1 VFEGD
6 DDIEA
11 EDGIRYTRTPTA
23 EWTQVDIE
31 DGEDDGGR
39 TIDPIEWTGAD
50 EVEVVNITDQE
61 LKLLRDA
68 NGEIRFEK
76 VFEWALPQFGE
87 DDSENLVELQGC
99 KIK

>member
-1 VFEGD
+1 MMLLSMYANETSSTIEDYQLPVQAVFEGD

-31 DGEDDGGR
+31 DGDDDGGR

-50 EVEVVNITDQE
+50 EVETVSITDQE
-61 LKLLRDA
+61 LQLLTAFLAR
-68 NGEIRFEK
+68 IFY
-76 VFEWALPQFGE
+76 
-87 DDSENLVELQGC
+87 
-99 KIK
+99 

>member
-1 VFEGD
+1 MYANETSSTIEDYQLPFQAVFEGD

-11 EDGIRYTRTPTA
+11 EDGIRYTWTPTP

-50 EVEVVNITDQE
+50 EVEAVNITDQ
-61 LKLLRDA
+61 
-68 NGEIRFEK
+68 
-76 VFEWALPQFGE
+76 
-87 DDSENLVELQGC
+87 
-99 KIK
+99 